1 MIAKVTKPQR
11 GVGAIETGSR
21 ILHAFVTIGRPCM
34 LRDLAEH
41 AGMTPAQAHAYLVS
55 FKSAGLVE
63 QEDGSGLYR
72 LGPMALSLG
81 LVRLRT
87 HDPLRMASEA
97 IVAFSTEQAAMV
109 ALSVWGTYGPTIVQ
123 VQEGPHQ
130 LHVNVRAGTV
140 FSITGTATGRVF
152 AAHLPDRLIAERVT
166 AERTDRATQRI
177 GEATTLADLKRHT
190 TFIRRHGFAPIEGQP
205 VPGVNAIAAPVRD
218 YTGQLQCVVTMIGA
232 AGMLE
237 TRSGGARA
245 EAMLAFVGKLSSD
258 LGYRAP

>member
-1 MIAKVTKPQR
+1 MAVQTKPQR
-11 GVGAIETGSR
+11 GIGAIETGSR
-21 ILHAFVTIGRPCM
+21 ILTAFVTIGRPAM

-41 AGMTPAQAHAYLVS
+41 AGLTAAQAHAYLVS

-72 LGPMALSLG
+72 LGPTALNLG

-87 HDPLRMASEA
+87 HEPLRMASSA
-97 IVAFSTEQAAMV
+97 IVGFSTEQAAMV
-109 ALSVWGTYGPTIVQ
+109 ALSVWGTYGPTIIQ

-152 AAHLPDRLIAERVT
+152 AAHLPESLIAERVA

-177 GEATTLADLKRHT
+177 GQVTTLTELKKHT
-190 TFIRRHGFAPIEGQP
+190 AFIRRHGFAPIEGQP

-218 YTGQLQCVVTMIGA
+218 YTGQLQCVVTMIAA
-232 AGMLE
+232 AGMLD
-237 TRSGGARA
+237 TGTGGARA
-245 EAMLAFVGKLSSD
+245 RAMLAFAGKLSSD